1 MRAASIERLGEAP
14 AIKKVPEP
22 MRGDGEALLEVR
34 AAAINP
40 VDLAIGS
47 GQYYGG
53 SPDMPYIP
61 GREGVGVVRAG
72 HLLPPG
78 RTYWFETGGTGG
90 SMAELVTVDENRA
103 IEVPY
108 GLDEGT
114 AASIGIAGLTA
125 WLALEWRA
133 ELGPGECVLVLGA
146 SGAVGQIAVQAAK
159 LIGAGRVVAAAR
171 DERGLSRAFELG
183 ADATVNLSTG
193 HDLPRALQDAAETD
207 IDVVL
212 DPLWGEPAV
221 AAIDAAGYRARVVQL
236 GQSAGPE
243 ARLKSAS
250 VRGKLLDIRG
260 FALAAVP
267 QDVKAS
273 AYALMAAHATEGR
286 LAVDFD
292 TMPLNDVASAWER
305 QAGHPHKKLV
315 LVP

>member
-1 MRAASIERLGEAP
+1 MRAASIERLGEP
-14 AIKKVPEP
+14 PGIRKVPEP
-22 MRGDGEALLEVR
+22 IRGEGEALLEVH
-34 AAAINP
+34 AAPINP
-40 VDLAIGS
+40 IDISISNG
-47 GQYYGG
+47 GFYGG
-53 SPDMPYIP
+53 SPAVPYIP
-61 GREGVGVVRAG
+61 GREGVGVVKAG

-78 RTYWFETGGTGG
+78 RTYWFETGATGG

-114 AASIGIAGLTA
+114 AAGIGIAGLTA

-133 ELGPGECVLVLGA
+133 ELERGECVLVMGA
-146 SGAVGQIAVQAAK
+146 TGAVGQIAVQAAK
-159 LIGAGRVVAAAR
+159 LMGASRVVAAAR
-171 DERGLSRAFELG
+171 DERALSRVADLG
-183 ADATVNLSTG
+183 ADATVNLSTAR
-193 HDLPRALQDAAETD
+193 DLPHALRDAAETD
-207 IDVVL
+207 IDVVI
-212 DPLWGEPAV
+212 DPLWGEPGSAAV
-221 AAIDAAGYRARVVQL
+221 DAAGYRARVVQL

-250 VRGKLLDIRG
+250 VRGKLLSIMG

-267 QDVKAS
+267 QDIKAS

-292 TMPLNDVASAWER
+292 TMPLNDIGAAWER
-305 QAGHPHKKLV
+305 QIAYPHKKLV